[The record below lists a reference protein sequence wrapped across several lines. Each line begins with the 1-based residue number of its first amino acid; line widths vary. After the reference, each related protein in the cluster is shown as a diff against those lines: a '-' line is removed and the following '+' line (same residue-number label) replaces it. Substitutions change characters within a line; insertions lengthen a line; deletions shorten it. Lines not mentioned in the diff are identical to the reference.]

1 MKFHTVEIEAGERTF
16 VHINLNHIVAYEEST
31 CNLYM
36 VDGIRYTLAPGEWD
50 VIFMYIE

>member
-1 MKFHTVEIEAGERTF
+1 MKFHTVEIEAGETTF

-36 VDGIRYTLAPGEWD
+36 VDGIRYTLAQGEWE
-50 VIFMYIE
+50 VLYMYIE